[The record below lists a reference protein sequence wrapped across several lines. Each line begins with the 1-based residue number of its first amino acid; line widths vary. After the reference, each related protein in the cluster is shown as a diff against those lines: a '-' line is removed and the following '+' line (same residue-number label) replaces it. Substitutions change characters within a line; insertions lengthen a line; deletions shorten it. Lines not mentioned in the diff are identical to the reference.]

1 VEEDCRSESGPISKP
16 TSSRLDLLNRRVD
29 RFGDGVCRL
38 QLYRIQNSPQMCL
51 DRSTNLN
58 HRLQSATRD
67 PAPERLPVLF
77 RDASIE
83 VRP

>member
-1 VEEDCRSESGPISKP
+1 
-16 TSSRLDLLNRRVD
+16 
-29 RFGDGVCRL
+29 
-38 QLYRIQNSPQMCL
+38 MCL